1 MPGTILLVAIIF
13 IGATC
18 AQTGDNAKS
27 LVTDLFTANNYQKKV
42 RPVRDQNDL
51 LVLRVDFHLIGING
65 VDEASQRLT
74 TTGYLS
80 TLWKDQYLEWDPTS
94 YGGMISINVPQSYVW
109 KPALALQNGFTKLQE
124 LGSSVINV
132 NINISGHV
140 IWEPYE
146 VFESKCNID
155 VTYFPFDHQTCNI
168 SFIDWS
174 NNAKEVQIQEGTYG
188 IVTGELEDDAVWTVI
203 STKLYHDT
211 FDLESRLTYSVTI
224 KRTPG
229 FYVLNIIVPVILL
242 GVLNLFTFVLPAD
255 SGEKMGYSITVFL
268 SFAVFLIIVNS
279 ELPKTAGSIFGQ
291 YMIFQLGIA
300 LFTVCVTAI
309 QLRFHF
315 RTDPVPR
322 LLSAVM
328 ACRCKSKRKITDRN
342 ENEKLDRDTDESKL
356 EETWKDFISFLDF
369 ILFWVSFLVVLSFTI
384 VVFLKLS

>member
-1 MPGTILLVAIIF
+1 MPATIFLVAIIF

-42 RPVRDQNDL
+42 RPVRNQDDL

-94 YGGMISINVPQSYVW
+94 YGGMISVNVPQSYVW

-140 IWEPYE
+140 TWEPYE

-155 VTYFPFDHQTCNI
+155 VKYFPFDHQTCNI

-174 NNAKEVQIQEGTYG
+174 YQSYEVQIQEGTYG

-211 FDLESRLTYSVTI
+211 LDLESRLTYSLTI

-229 FYVLNIIVPVILL
+229 FHVLNIIVPVILL

-279 ELPKTAGSIFGQ
+279 ELPKTTGSIFGQ
-291 YMIFQLGIA
+291 YLIFQLGIA

-309 QLRFHF
+309 QLRFHY

-322 LLSAVM
+322 LLSAVLG
-328 ACRCKSKRKITDRN
+328 CRCKSKRKITDGN
-342 ENEKLDRDTDESKL
+342 ENGKLEKDTNESKL
-356 EETWKDFISFLDF
+356 EETWNDFISILDF
-369 ILFWVSFLVVLSFTI
+369 ILFWVSFFVVLSVTI